1 MTAIWLPSNDAVAST
16 IPQSLRRIGSDL
28 GVRIGAIRAWMSLG
42 AKGEGMIDG
51 GEAIRKLALNLARYT
66 GLAPLARPFVGG
78 IGAILMLHR
87 VTATPEKPNGV
98 NRHLNIAPA
107 FLDRLIADMKG
118 RGYAFVSLDEAIER
132 IKTGG
137 KGGQFATITADDAY
151 RDNMTEALP
160 ILEKHGAPITIY
172 VAPSLIDG
180 AVELWWDVIE
190 DIVDTSSRLTL
201 TMAGKPT
208 VIDCS
213 TPGRKIQAV
222 ARLNAWL
229 TLEVSEEEQG
239 AALREL
245 ARSNGFKPSSGRSCT
260 LMNWDELRAMAA
272 HPLVTIGAH
281 TVNHRNLKRLS
292 EADARHEIGDV
303 RRILAERLGEEP
315 RHLAYPYGY
324 ASAVGCREVGFA
336 RDAGYAS
343 AVTTRH
349 GVLRAEHAG
358 FLHALP
364 RISVNGRYQS
374 VAHIRTMLSG
384 ITTPLANAGKMV
396 VTI

>member
-1 MTAIWLPSNDAVAST
+1 
-16 IPQSLRRIGSDL
+16 
-28 GVRIGAIRAWMSLG
+28 
-42 AKGEGMIDG
+42 MIDG
-51 GEAIRKLALNLARYT
+51 GEAIRKLALNVARYS

-87 VTATPEKPNGV
+87 VTATPEKPNSV

-107 FLDRLIADMKG
+107 FLDRLIGDMKG
-118 RGYAFVSLDEAIER
+118 RGYAFVSLDEALAR
-132 IKTGG
+132 IKAGG

-160 ILEKHGAPITIY
+160 VLEMHGAPITIY
-172 VAPSLIDG
+172 VAPGLIDG
-180 AVELWWDVIE
+180 AADLWWDVIE
-190 DIVDTSSRLTL
+190 DIVDTSSRLTFE
-201 TMAGKPT
+201 TAGGST

-229 TLEVSEEEQG
+229 TLEVAEEEQG
-239 AALREL
+239 AALRAL
-245 ARSNGFKPSSGRSCT
+245 ARSNGYEFGTGRPCT
-260 LMNWDELRAMAA
+260 LMNWDELRTMTA

-281 TVNHRNLKRLS
+281 TVNHRNLKRLAD
-292 EADARHEIGDV
+292 ADARREIGDV
-303 RRILAERLGEEP
+303 RRILEEKLGQEP

-324 ASAVGCREVGFA
+324 ASAVACREVAFA

-396 VTI
+396 VTV

>member
-1 MTAIWLPSNDAVAST
+1 
-16 IPQSLRRIGSDL
+16 
-28 GVRIGAIRAWMSLG
+28 
-42 AKGEGMIDG
+42 MIDG
-51 GEAIRKLALNLARYT
+51 GEAIRKLALNVARYT
-66 GLAPLARPFVGG
+66 GLAPLAKPFVGG

-87 VTATPEKPNGV
+87 VTATPERPNSV
-98 NRHLNIAPA
+98 NSHLNIAPG
-107 FLDRLIADMKG
+107 FLDTLIADMKAG
-118 RGYAFVSLDEAIER
+118 GYAFVSLDEAIER
-132 IKTGG
+132 MSSRGR
-137 KGGQFATITADDAY
+137 GGQFAAITADDAY

-160 ILEKHGAPITIY
+160 VLEKHGAPITIY
-172 VAPSLIDG
+172 AAPGLIDG
-180 AVELWWDVIE
+180 AAYLWWDVIE
-190 DIVDTSSRLTL
+190 DIVDRSSSLKLMTASGP
-201 TMAGKPT
+201 TM
-208 VIDCS
+208 IDCS
-213 TPGRKIQAV
+213 TPGRKIQAN
-222 ARLNAWL
+222 ARLTAWL
-229 TLEVSEEEQG
+229 TLEVREQEQG

-245 ARSNGFKPSSGRSCT
+245 ARSNGIELGDGRPGT
-260 LMNWDELRAMAA
+260 LMSWDEVRAMAA

-281 TVNHRNLKRLS
+281 TINHRNLKRLS

-303 RRILAERLGEEP
+303 RRILKEKLGLEP
-315 RHLAYPYGY
+315 RHFAYPYGY

-336 RDAGYAS
+336 RDAGYVS

-384 ITTPLANAGKMV
+384 VTTPLANAGKMV

>member
-1 MTAIWLPSNDAVAST
+1 
-16 IPQSLRRIGSDL
+16 
-28 GVRIGAIRAWMSLG
+28 
-42 AKGEGMIDG
+42 
-51 GEAIRKLALNLARYT
+51 NLARYS

-87 VTATPEKPNGV
+87 VTATPEKPNSV

-132 IKTGG
+132 IKMGG

-160 ILEKHGAPITIY
+160 VLEKHGAPITIY
-172 VAPSLIDG
+172 VAPGLIDG
-180 AVELWWDVIE
+180 AVDLWWD
-190 DIVDTSSRLTL
+190 
-201 TMAGKPT
+201 
-208 VIDCS
+208 DCS
-213 TPGRKIQAV
+213 TRGRKILAV

-229 TLEVSEEEQG
+229 TVKVPEEEQG

-245 ARSNGFKPSSGRSCT
+245 ARSNGYEFGTGRPCP

-292 EADARHEIGDV
+292 ETDARHEIGDV

-315 RHLAYPYGY
+315 RHFAYPYGY

-336 RDAGYAS
+336 RDAGYVS

-374 VAHIRTMLSG
+374 VAHIQTMLSG